1 MDINDFRREFF
12 VVTCNMQKLMHD
24 TVAPVC
30 LQHGVTLQQMHV
42 LLELVGTPGQTST
55 QLSERAGIL
64 RTNFSSVFH
73 KLEERGLAERR
84 RSEQDHRSYELRAT
98 AEGRALLERIDADVR
113 SRYGDAFE
121 QEPPETFETILAGM
135 RALSAFSAKLGR

>member
-55 QLSERAGIL
+55 S
-64 RTNFSSVFH
+64 
-73 KLEERGLAERR
+73 
-84 RSEQDHRSYELRAT
+84 
-98 AEGRALLERIDADVR
+98 
-113 SRYGDAFE
+113 
-121 QEPPETFETILAGM
+121 
-135 RALSAFSAKLGR
+135 